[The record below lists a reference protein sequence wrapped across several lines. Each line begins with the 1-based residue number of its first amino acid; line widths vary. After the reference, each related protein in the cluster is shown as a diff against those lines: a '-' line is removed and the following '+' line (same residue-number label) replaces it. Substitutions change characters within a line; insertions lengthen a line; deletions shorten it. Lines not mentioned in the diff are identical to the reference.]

1 MHDHYFSILPQHL
14 EAVPKTFDDVRMSCL
29 VLVAEATGPAA
40 FPVERRVQACL
51 QPREANPLGGAPS
64 GARLP
69 PAAHFQVYVNSD
81 VILPLLKLVCNC
93 LLVIIMGL
101 TVNLTRAGRCG
112 NATWSPTGLAGLRA
126 TEGFL
131 SAGCGGVP
139 LFCDC

>member
-40 FPVERRVQACL
+40 FPVERRVQACP

-69 PAAHFQVYVNSD
+69 PAARFQVYVNSD
-81 VILPLLKLVCNC
+81 VIFASAEASMRL
-93 LLVIIMGL
+93 
-101 TVNLTRAGRCG
+101 
-112 NATWSPTGLAGLRA
+112 SPGHHHGTYCQL
-126 TEGFL
+126 
-131 SAGCGGVP
+131 
-139 LFCDC
+139 D